1 MKHVTWADLV
11 LAVWLVASP
20 FVIGYAASRPVA
32 VTEDIIPG
40 IFLFA
45 TSCWILAV
53 KIAPLRVNWL
63 QALCGLWLIIGSFV
77 LLFSRLSHAAL
88 NDLIVGILVLAV
100 NLIATSALVR
110 ELPMMA

>member
-1 MKHVTWADLV
+1 MKQMTWIDMV
-11 LAVWLVASP
+11 LGMWLVASP
-20 FVIGYAASRPVA
+20 FVIGYAASRPAA
-32 VTEDIIPG
+32 VIADIVPG

-45 TSCWILAV
+45 TSCWIAAI

-77 LLFSRLSHAAL
+77 LLFGRLPHGAL

-100 NLIATSALVR
+100 SVAATSAFLR
-110 ELPMMA
+110 EPPTMA